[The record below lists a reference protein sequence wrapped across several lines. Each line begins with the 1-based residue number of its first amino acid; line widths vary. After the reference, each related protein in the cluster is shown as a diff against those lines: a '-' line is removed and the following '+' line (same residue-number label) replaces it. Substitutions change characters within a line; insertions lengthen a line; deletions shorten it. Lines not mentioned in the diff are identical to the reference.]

1 MATRPSRK
9 SNSTLTGTN
18 ANDTFTVKHTKIT
31 VNGLKGN
38 DIIKINAGA
47 NHRVYGGAGN
57 DTITIGKS
65 VSTGLRVYGDDA
77 KSKLTGND
85 KFNINGGS
93 KNYYYGGKGTD
104 KFTISAGTSNYLYG
118 GAGTDTFTVNG
129 GSSNNLYGG
138 AGVDTYVIGK
148 NSTGTATVK
157 DFAAS
162 DKVKVTGNTSN
173 IYASKNNIIIK
184 GGINGKAALT
194 LVNAKKLKN
203 SFTVTDSNSNLYTY
217 KVTSGVVGATLKEK
231 MVNGYNVAGYTA
243 APFVTTI
250 DARKVTTDYVTVTG
264 NAKANTIYVTG
275 KGGFGSYK
283 GGKGKDTIIMG
294 EGYKHS
300 IDGGE
305 GGDTITI
312 KGGSNCI
319 IDGGAG
325 DDGITIT
332 DGKQHEVY
340 GGSGSDTIA
349 VQGGGAGRYHYKIYG
364 GAGNDTITIKDNTGD
379 EQSVYG
385 DAGND
390 TITVNAGTNHKIY
403 GDDIDGRDTGDDTI
417 IINKGSHSI
426 DGGLGNDQIYVNS
439 GAGKQIISS
448 GSGND
453 TITIN
458 AGSDHKIYSG
468 DGKDNIVINL
478 SDKIGT
484 FRIYVSE
491 KDTIDNLSINGAK
504 FDELDFRHETN
515 QYGANDLHIT
525 SKIAGS
531 DIIID
536 HWTSWQPFSEGTI
549 KFGGVQKSVADINRK
564 AGII

>member
-1 MATRPSRK
+1 MATRTSK
-9 SNSTLTGTN
+9 KKNSALTGTN
-18 ANDTFTVKHTKIT
+18 AKDILTVKHTKIT

-38 DIIKINAGA
+38 DTIKINTGS
-47 NHRVYGGAGN
+47 NHRVYGGAGT

-65 VSTGLRVYGDDA
+65 VKTGLKVYGDDA

-85 KFNINGGS
+85 KFNINGGK
-93 KNYYYGGKGTD
+93 KNYYYGGKGKDT
-104 KFTISAGTSNYLYG
+104 FTINAGTSNYL
-118 GAGTDTFTVNG
+118 D
-129 GSSNNLYGG
+129 GG

-148 NSTGTATVK
+148 TSTGTAIVK

-184 GGINGKAALT
+184 GGKSGKAALT
-194 LVNAKKLKN
+194 LVNAKKLK
-203 SFTVTDSNSNLYTY
+203 SFTVTDSNSSLYTY
-217 KVTSGVVGATLKEK
+217 KVSSGVVGAMLKEK

-250 DARKVTTDYVTVTG
+250 DARKVTTNYVTVTG

-305 GGDTITI
+305 GGDTIRI

-332 DGKQHEVY
+332 EGKQHDVY
-340 GGSGSDTIA
+340 GGSGSDTIT
-349 VQGGGAGRYHYKIYG
+349 VQGGGSGRYHYKIYG
-364 GAGNDTITIKDNTGD
+364 GAGNDIITIKDNTGD

-390 TITVNAGTNHKIY
+390 TITVNAGTNHSII

-426 DGGLGNDQIYVNS
+426 SGGLGNDQIYVNS
-439 GAGKQIISS
+439 GAGKQIVYS

-491 KDTIDNLSINGAK
+491 KDTIDNLSINSAK

-525 SKIAGS
+525 SKITGS